1 MKNLNLKQKSPEEIS
16 EYLFNQKKGNAD
28 EMDKS
33 ESHIQACSLLIY
45 KDKAM
50 RVYYCPDGLD
60 DGIEQFIIYSNWW
73 GKIKNSF
80 FTIQGQKGKFAN
92 VRCGRIILE
101 MLKEYQSETNHEI
114 NNKNKVGNIT
124 VEDFRTFGLRI
135 QREKGKSPT
144 YKVKEVISQ
153 SPSLVKIEVTVPGYG
168 TYDHTGRNKREAADD
183 FARTFE
189 EIVET
194 SKSLS

>member
-1 MKNLNLKQKSPEEIS
+1 MKTLENLPNEEIIA
-16 EYLFNQKKGNAD
+16 YLFNNKTAD
-28 EMDKS
+28 ALEISAKLPPE
-33 ESHIQACSLLIY
+33 ESCGLLIY
-45 KDKAM
+45 EDKTM
-50 RVYYCPDGLD
+50 KVYYCCKRAGNTVL
-60 DGIEQFIIYSNWW
+60 EQFFIYSTWW
-73 GKIKNSF
+73 GSIKNSF
-80 FTIQGQKGKFAN
+80 FTIGGDKGKSPN
-92 VRCGRIILE
+92 IRCGIIDRE
-101 MLKEYQSETNHEI
+101 HLKEYKSKTNHEI